1 MKTSRVVLAASV
13 VVIAGCGAGKI
24 VGGALV
30 ATGVVGEDTGRAIG
44 ASDNLT
50 NAMKPI
56 GFEEEKSIGGAVA
69 LMAVSRF
76 GGLDPDPRVQQYV
89 TMVGTSVAQYSDRA
103 AIPYHF
109 AVLGSKEPN
118 AFACP
123 GGYIFVT
130 RGLVD
135 SLNDEAE
142 LAGVLGHEIAHVSE
156 KHALKLIRKMKMVA
170 GTAEISA
177 AYLDANPEAF
187 DKIVKETAKS
197 LFETGLDKDKEA
209 DADRIGVDYAN
220 RVGYDPN
227 GLKDFLARLGKH
239 EADAKTMKSTHPP
252 AKERVA
258 VLEKIIQKS
267 YRSGGPRLASRFKFW
282 VKAPAANPP
291 G

>member
-1 MKTSRVVLAASV
+1 MASGV

-30 ATGVVGEDTGRAIG
+30 ATGVVSEDTGRAIS

-50 NAMKPI
+50 NAMRPI

-76 GGLDPDPRVQQYV
+76 GGLDPDERVQQYV
-89 TMVGTSVAQYSDRA
+89 SMVGTAVAQYSDRA

-123 GGYIFVT
+123 GGYVFVT

-135 SLNDEAE
+135 SLKDEAE

-156 KHALKLIRKMKMVA
+156 KHALKLIRKMKMLS

-177 AYLDANPEAF
+177 AYLDANPESF
-187 DKIVKETAKS
+187 DKIVNETAKS
-197 LFETGLDKDKEA
+197 LFEKGLDKDKEA
-209 DADRIGVDYAN
+209 DADRIGVDYAS
-220 RVGYDPN
+220 RVGYDAN
-227 GLKDFLARLGKH
+227 GLKDFLARLAQH
-239 EADAKTMKSTHPP
+239 EAEAKTMKNTHPP
-252 AKERVA
+252 AKERVT
-258 VLEKIIQKS
+258 VLETIIQKN
-267 YRSGGPRLASRFKFW
+267 YRSGGPRLANRFKSW
-282 VKAPAANPP
+282 VKAPAAPPP

>member
-1 MKTSRVVLAASV
+1 MKTSRMVLAVSV
-13 VVIAGCGAGKI
+13 VAIAGCGAGKI

-76 GGLDPDPRVQQYV
+76 GGLDPDPRLQKYV
-89 TMVGTSVAQYSDRA
+89 NMVGTAVAQYSDRA

-135 SLNDEAE
+135 SLHDEAE

-187 DKIVKETAKS
+187 DKIVNETAKS
-197 LFETGLDKDKEA
+197 LFEKGLDKGKEA

-227 GLKDFLARLGKH
+227 GLKDFLARLSKH
-239 EADAKTMKSTHPP
+239 EADAKTMKNTHPP

-258 VLEKIIQKS
+258 ELDRVIKKNFAM
-267 YRSGGPRLASRFKFW
+267 GGPRLENRFKAW
-282 VKAPAANPP
+282 VKSPAPPP